1 MEPPAAVLQIV
12 VIIHRTTKKVVPA
25 QNTIIR
31 MIMRQDTIQSII
43 INERIEENESFC
55 DFVTE
60 GFFYLQ

>member
-1 MEPPAAVLQIV
+1 MEPPAAVQQIV
-12 VIIHRTTKKVVPA
+12 VIIHSTTKKVVPA

-43 INERIEENESFC
+43 ISERKIRKSFC